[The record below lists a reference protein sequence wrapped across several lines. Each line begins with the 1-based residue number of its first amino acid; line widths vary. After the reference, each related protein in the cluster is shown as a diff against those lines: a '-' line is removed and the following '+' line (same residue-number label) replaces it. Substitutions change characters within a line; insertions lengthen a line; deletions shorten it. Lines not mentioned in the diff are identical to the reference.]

1 MHGNIVLHALRL
13 IEARDYQ
20 QLEYFLSDVQNIR
33 KLWRRALRLGAWRR
47 LSKIKWGIIT
57 LVANTLERIRSKI
70 LLKSILDAF
79 IELIPNLLTR
89 IESRIY
95 EISKELK
102 NILGNIKLSISIPVE
117 EYIFTH
123 SIKQVTVEYIG
134 FT

>member
-95 EISKELK
+95 EISKGLK

>member
-1 MHGNIVLHALRL
+1 MHGNIILHALRL

-33 KLWRRALRLGAWRR
+33 KLWRRALRLGVWRR

-79 IELIPNLLTR
+79 TELIPNLLTR

>member
-1 MHGNIVLHALRL
+1 MHSNIILHALRL
-13 IEARDYQ
+13 IEAGDFQ

-57 LVANTLERIRSKI
+57 LVANTLERIKSKI

-79 IELIPNLLTR
+79 IELIPNLLSR

-95 EISKELK
+95 EVSKELK
-102 NILGNIKLSISIPVE
+102 NILSNIKLSISIPVE

>member
-1 MHGNIVLHALRL
+1 MHSNIILHALRL
-13 IEARDYQ
+13 IEAGDFQ

-57 LVANTLERIRSKI
+57 LVANTLERIKSKI

-95 EISKELK
+95 EVSKELK

>member
-1 MHGNIVLHALRL
+1 MHGNIILHALRL